1 MTLDRERLKKL
12 LLVALSSDQ
21 PGEVMAA
28 LNKVRKVL
36 GLGGVDI
43 HWLAGQ
49 LVEPQ
54 VKPPPA
60 YARSAWS
67 TQPVY
72 EIDWNKQLEFCTR
85 NNVLRFLR
93 DREVEFIISLNQ
105 QRDRNDYWSPSPKQA
120 AWLQSIYVR
129 ATLWAGI

>member
-36 GLGGVDI
+36 GLGNVDI

-49 LVEPQ
+49 LADVQ

-60 YARSAWS
+60 YEKW
-67 TQPVY
+67 QPQPMH
-72 EIDWNKQLEFCTR
+72 EADWEDQLDFCSR
-85 NNVLRFLR
+85 NEALRFLR
-93 DREVEFIISLNQ
+93 DREVEFIISLNE
-105 QRDRNDYWSPSPKQA
+105 QRYRNHYWSPSPKQA
-120 AWLQSIYVR
+120 AWLQSIYTR
-129 ATLWAGI
+129 TKLWAGI

>member
-12 LLVALSSDQ
+12 LLLALSSEH

-28 LNKVRKVL
+28 IVKVRKVL

-60 YARSAWS
+60 YAKAW
-67 TQPVY
+67 QPQPMH
-72 EIDWNKQLEFCTR
+72 EADWEDQLEFCST
-85 NNVLRFLR
+85 NNALRFLR